1 MVSKG
6 AWSRSKMT
14 ASLLLPY
21 ISQGVIPEAKKNRWR
36 IPGNEES
43 PEPRRGEFV
52 VFLSFL
58 DRGLSFPTSLF
69 LRKFLNF
76 YSIKL
81 TDLGPH
87 SVQQISLFVVLCECY
102 LNCSPYFPLWL
113 SIFHG
118 RITRERK
125 DGPMVASGGITFQ
138 ALSGGAFID
147 LALPKKA
154 QADWRR
160 YWFYMLESTPA
171 IEQAIP
177 EFTLEL
183 SVPRRLRVTRLPREH
198 QKTVTEMRA
207 RIKSLKSA
215 GLKAIDLYNCWLGR
229 RLAPLRERGHLMSDY
244 FGEND
249 PSRSSKTEWSTE
261 EYTKALK
268 RITTAEFVG
277 FDKGLAPYTAENP
290 APTV

>member
-1 MVSKG
+1 
-6 AWSRSKMT
+6 
-14 ASLLLPY
+14 
-21 ISQGVIPEAKKNRWR
+21 
-36 IPGNEES
+36 
-43 PEPRRGEFV
+43 
-52 VFLSFL
+52 
-58 DRGLSFPTSLF
+58 
-69 LRKFLNF
+69 
-76 YSIKL
+76 
-81 TDLGPH
+81 
-87 SVQQISLFVVLCECY
+87 
-102 LNCSPYFPLWL
+102 
-113 SIFHG
+113 
-118 RITRERK
+118 
-125 DGPMVASGGITFQ
+125 MVASGGITFQ

-160 YWFYMLESTPA
+160 YWFYMVESTPA
-171 IEQAIP
+171 TEQAIP

-183 SVPRRLRVTRLPREH
+183 SMPRRLRVTRLPREH

-277 FDKGLAPYTAENP
+277 FDEGLAPYTAENP